1 MGAMNRTLRLW
12 VVGVVGWAVCAFG
25 QDGKVE
31 SDRFREGLVPQGPV
45 SDWAGVF
52 SAEQKTELEA
62 RITALKAANGAELAV
77 VALKSLQGGQIDDF
91 VVKLFEQWGI
101 GQKGQD
107 NGVLL
112 LAAIEDRQMRI
123 EVGYGFEG
131 VLTDAATGRIQD
143 EFILPRFKEGDYAGG
158 LAAGAGV
165 LLDVMGGAAMPEAA
179 VTELSPLAGLIFLL
193 FFVLL
198 FGLVVV
204 AAIKGQKSGRGG
216 RGGLGGSLSSG
227 WKSGGSSGGGGFGGF
242 SGGSSGG
249 GGSSRSW

>member
-1 MGAMNRTLRLW
+1 MGAMNRILRLW
-12 VVGVVGWAVCAFG
+12 LAGMVGGAVCVFG

-31 SDRFREGLVPQGPV
+31 SDRFRESLAPQGHV
-45 SDWAGVF
+45 SDWAEVF
-52 SAEQKTELEA
+52 TPEQKAELEA
-62 RITALKAANGAELAV
+62 RIAALKEANGSELAV

-91 VVKLFEQWGI
+91 AVKLFEQWGI
-101 GQKGQD
+101 GEKGKD

-131 VLTDAATGRIQD
+131 DLTDAATGRIQD
-143 EFILPRFKEGDYAGG
+143 EYIVPRFKEGDYAGG

-165 LLDVMGGAAMPEAA
+165 LLDVMGGAAMPEAVA
-179 VTELSPLAGLIFLL
+179 TEISPLGGLIFLL
-193 FFVLL
+193 FFVLI

-216 RGGLGGSLSSG
+216 RGGSLSSG